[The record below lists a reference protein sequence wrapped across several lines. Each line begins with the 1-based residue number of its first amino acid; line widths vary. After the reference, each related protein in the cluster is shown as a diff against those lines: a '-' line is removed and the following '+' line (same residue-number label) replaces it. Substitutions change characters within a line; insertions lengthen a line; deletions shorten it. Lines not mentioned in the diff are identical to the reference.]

1 MSGATFFISSC
12 AIVALTIVNLGIGPS
27 INSKIGT
34 WSSNNCLKISDK
46 LEERIENDPNI
57 TEEYKEEKNREIKKC
72 KDQKAMYEMEYTS
85 FIFNAGIGFICI
97 LLGLFGLQKEMEK
110 KTGIIGM
117 ALGVIGFTL
126 TLVYV
131 IFNGIVYTNYYDDKE
146 KIYKIDGEG
155 AVAELV
161 EGEKNKYKCLYF
173 NKVNDTEAL
182 YAKYSDLIKSQYNYN
197 RELTIY
203 FNEDYPEKKDCDIR
217 GYYDMEP
224 YRCDREEF
232 LNISRNYTDKDGVE
246 QKCEKLYYLYETSK
260 EIAFNNYSNYDK
272 SARFLGCLI
281 LCLFTLL
288 CYGGMVFSGFMI
300 FKKGSGES
308 NAPNA

>member
-197 RELTIY
+197 KELVDSFKDKYHDKFYCTVNIGDYLFNCAADEYWEVNNTY
-203 FNEDYPEKKDCDIR
+203 FDDNWDNEYPCK
-217 GYYDMEP
+217 
-224 YRCDREEF
+224 
-232 LNISRNYTDKDGVE
+232 
-246 QKCEKLYYLYETSK
+246 KLYYPYFLKDFQTYK
-260 EIAFNNYSNYDK
+260 NYDV
-272 SARFLGCLI
+272 SARFLTVLI
-281 LCLFTLL
+281 LSVFILL
-288 CYGGMVFSGFMI
+288 CHCLLAFSGFKL
-300 FKKGSGES
+300 FKGAES
-308 NAPNA
+308 I